1 MSKRKLTF
9 IWTILVC
16 WASTSSA
23 TGSCLKKR
31 SSLSWSRPVA
41 GQVQLN
47 CVTGRWCQA
56 TPGQDGDEMA
66 RHRLPGQDGCHQVLE
81 GGGGVPGPPTDLTA
95 THVISFF
102 WGNWQRKCTTIYHA
116 NIKMWLL
123 WRGKLE
129 LSLARSQKWWYS
141 SPSWTWRRGWPS
153 WLGWKASIFR
163 PEGKLWRHKAMKY
176 AIH

>member
-1 MSKRKLTF
+1 MNYFGLLSVNQFSYRQLLEEKVFPVMKQTLWLAKF
-9 IWTILVC
+9 NWTVWQEDDAKPHQARMVMKWLDTDFQDRMVAIK
-16 WASTSSA
+16 
-23 TGSCLKKR
+23 CLR
-31 SSLSWSRPVA
+31 
-41 GQVQLN
+41 
-47 CVTGRWCQA
+47 
-56 TPGQDGDEMA
+56 
-66 RHRLPGQDGCHQVLE
+66 
-81 GGGGVPGPPTDLTA
+81 GGGVPGPPTDLTA
-95 THVISFF
+95 THLISFF
-102 WGNWQRKCTTIYHA
+102 WGNWKRKCTTIYPA